1 MIKADN
7 CLKGPVA
14 INMDQAERKNIVK
27 RFICAFAM
35 LFILTAI
42 VGSQWVGAQQ
52 PKTAPRIAYVYLFDS
67 GPSAP
72 HADAFRARL
81 RELGW
86 IEGKNIFI
94 EPRDAGGSSEKLE
107 AIMRDLVAANI
118 DLIVAMCTPEAKAA
132 IKVTSTIP
140 IVVAAT
146 GDPVKFGLVASLA
159 RPGGN
164 VTGVA
169 LQLLELSAKRVE
181 MLKEV
186 FPAVARATVIWNP
199 VRGDNAAEVDAMQA
213 EARKRGV
220 VLESQQVRDPEEL
233 EVALDAI
240 GKGRSQAFMIS
251 SDTLTQGQAP
261 RLIAFAARTRLL
273 GFYDNRE
280 YVDAGG
286 LMSYG
291 PNLAE
296 AHRRAAEF
304 VDKIL
309 KGAKP
314 ANLPMEQPTR
324 FELIIN
330 LKTAKTLGL
339 PIPRSLLLRADEV
352 IR

>member
-1 MIKADN
+1 
-7 CLKGPVA
+7 
-14 INMDQAERKNIVK
+14 VK
-27 RFICAFAM
+27 RFIRVFVG

-42 VGSQWVGAQQ
+42 VESQWVGAQQ
-52 PKTAPRIAYVYLFDS
+52 PKKVPRIAYVYLYDIGPS
-67 GPSAP
+67 GPNP
-72 HADAFRARL
+72 DAFLARL

-86 IEGKNIFI
+86 IEGKNIVV
-94 EPRDAGGSSEKLE
+94 EPRGAAGSSERLD
-107 AIMRDLVAANI
+107 AIMRELVDAKI

-132 IKVTSTIP
+132 LKVTSTIP

-146 GDPVKFGLVASLA
+146 GDPVRFGLVASLSK
-159 RPGGN
+159 PGGN

-186 FPAVARATVIWNP
+186 FPAMARATVIWNP
-199 VRGDNAAEVDAMQA
+199 IRGDNEAEVDAMRA

-240 GKGRSQAFMIS
+240 SKGRSQALMVS
-251 SDTLTQGQAP
+251 SDTLTGSQTP
-261 RLIAFAARTRLL
+261 RLIAFAARTRLP
-273 GFYDNRE
+273 GFYDNRD

-291 PNLAE
+291 PNLHQ

-314 ANLPMEQPTR
+314 ADLPMEQPTR

-330 LKTAKTLGL
+330 LKTAKALGL

-352 IR
+352 IQ